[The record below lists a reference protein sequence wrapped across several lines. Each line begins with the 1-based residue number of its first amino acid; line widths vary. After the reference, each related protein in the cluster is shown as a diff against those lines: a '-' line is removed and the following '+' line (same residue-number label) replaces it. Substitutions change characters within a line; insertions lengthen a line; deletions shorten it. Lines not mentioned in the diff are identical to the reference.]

1 MDSPCTIS
9 LQKEWEDGGDPKY
22 LRLRRM
28 RSLSASRL
36 ICKFTK
42 WQISIYIIGMKG
54 FVVGAPYLTSL
65 FDGFGLPPVS
75 SSLS

>member
-9 LQKEWEDGGDPKY
+9 LQKEREDGGDPKY
-22 LRLRRM
+22 LRLRRT

-36 ICKFTK
+36 ICKLTK
-42 WQISIYIIGMKG
+42 GQFSIYIIGMKG
-54 FVVGAPYLTSL
+54 FVVGKPYLTSL
-65 FDGFGLPPVS
+65 FEGFGLSPVS